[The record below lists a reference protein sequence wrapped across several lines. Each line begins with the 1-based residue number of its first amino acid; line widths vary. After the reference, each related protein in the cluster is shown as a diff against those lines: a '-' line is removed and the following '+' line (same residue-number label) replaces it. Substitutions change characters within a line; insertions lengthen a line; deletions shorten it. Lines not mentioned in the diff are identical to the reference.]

1 MRKSMRTLWVV
12 LCCLTVAAGYAQ
24 EVVKEN
30 GKIIIDASAIRHTKV
45 KKARATDGTNA
56 RLGTDDET
64 NIGSAA
70 SDEQVY
76 YRFEL
81 SAARFSATWINAVN
95 RCRNLADDGGG
106 WRLPTLK
113 EAILIYI
120 LWPELQQAGLTGAAP
135 EAGGGGNSYPYV
147 RYNDTGAIVLD
158 AKNVSTDRY
167 FRCIRDLD

>member
-1 MRKSMRTLWVV
+1 MGCAV
-12 LCCLTVAAGYAQ
+12 LPDGSGRLCPGSG
-24 EVVKEN
+24 ERER
-30 GKIIIDASAIRHTKV
+30 KIIIDASAIRHTKV

-106 WRLPTLK
+106 WRLPTLRK
-113 EAILIYI
+113 
-120 LWPELQQAGLTGAAP
+120 
-135 EAGGGGNSYPYV
+135 
-147 RYNDTGAIVLD
+147 RY
-158 AKNVSTDRY
+158 
-167 FRCIRDLD
+167 

>member
-1 MRKSMRTLWVV
+1 MGCAV
-12 LCCLTVAAGYAQ
+12 LPDGSGRLCPGSG
-24 EVVKEN
+24 ERER
-30 GKIIIDASAIRHTKV
+30 KIIIDASAIRHTKV

-95 RCRNLADDGGG
+95 RCRILPMMRRLALAHTKGSDTDLHPVAGATAGRADGSGRRNGYRSG
-106 WRLPTLK
+106 W
-113 EAILIYI
+113 
-120 LWPELQQAGLTGAAP
+120 
-135 EAGGGGNSYPYV
+135 GGNSYPYV
-147 RYNDTGAIVLD
+147 RYSDTGAIVLD